1 MNKKNRRASVKKK
14 AHCPK
19 PKVEKECANNNNN
32 NNGKQNTAGK
42 VAMKR

>member
-1 MNKKNRRASVKKK
+1 MNEKNRRASVKKI
-14 AHCPK
+14 ARCPK
-19 PKVEKECANNNNN
+19 PKTEKECANNNN